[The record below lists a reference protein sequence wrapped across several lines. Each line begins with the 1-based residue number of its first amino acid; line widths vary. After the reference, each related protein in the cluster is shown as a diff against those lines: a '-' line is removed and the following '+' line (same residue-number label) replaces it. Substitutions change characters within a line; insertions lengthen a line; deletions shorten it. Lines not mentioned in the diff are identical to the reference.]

1 MAAFVFVIMSMSNV
15 RAGDEGGGA
24 VWWSHPGNIPGSA
37 SDNYWGSRSNYTL
50 HRSSNGGASWEVSQH
65 KKENLHGNM
74 IMKTNHCIHHNGC
87 DLPRRAL
94 DLV

>member
-65 KKENLHGNM
+65 NRKLAWQHDY
-74 IMKTNHCIHHNGC
+74 KTNHCIHHIGC